1 MKDYKRM
8 TVGEIV
14 ADNFNNAGIF
24 DKYGIDFCCHGSAL
38 LPEASK
44 TAGADMEKAIEEIEH
59 LAPTTS
65 ENIDFKSWPLDLL
78 VMKEAD
84 EQHFV
89 VTIQKKVKE
98 EGAKRPKLVDED
110 LTFTYEEIKYTKYL
124 ISFK

>member
-44 TAGADMEKAIEEIEH
+44 SAGADRRNRASGSDN
-59 LAPTTS
+59 L
-65 ENIDFKSWPLDLL
+65 
-78 VMKEAD
+78 
-84 EQHFV
+84 
-89 VTIQKKVKE
+89 
-98 EGAKRPKLVDED
+98 R
-110 LTFTYEEIKYTKYL
+110 KY
-124 ISFK
+124 

>member
-44 TAGADMEKAIEEIEH
+44 NCRSRYG
-59 LAPTTS
+59 
-65 ENIDFKSWPLDLL
+65 
-78 VMKEAD
+78 
-84 EQHFV
+84 
-89 VTIQKKVKE
+89 
-98 EGAKRPKLVDED
+98 EGDRRNRASGSDNLR
-110 LTFTYEEIKYTKYL
+110 KY
-124 ISFK
+124 